1 MGNPKPVRSEVWL
14 IDFDKCEQRTQDT
27 QWKQANIDRLKRSLD
42 KESNLHPQ
50 FTVSD
55 AQWRTFL
62 EGYRG

>member
-1 MGNPKPVRSEVWL
+1 MIDQNGKVWL
-14 IDFDKCEQRTQDT
+14 IDFDKCEQRPQEER
-27 QWKQANIDRLKRSLD
+27 WKQENIDRLKRSLD

-50 FTVSD
+50 FNISN